1 MFSFSFKMLEFLA
14 DVFSGNTPTLYQQ
27 FKNFFFTAGSTE
39 VFLLLTARD
48 VLVLQGNHPVRLVL
62 HSPEQ
67 K

>member
-1 MFSFSFKMLEFLA
+1 MDKCIFQLASFFYVPLL
-14 DVFSGNTPTLYQQ
+14 VQ
-27 FKNFFFTAGSTE
+27 FKNFFFTAGST
-39 VFLLLTARD
+39 VVVLLLTARD